1 MLNLLLT
8 SQFIIVASLILV
20 VLLQQNSS
28 DDLSS
33 LAGGG
38 HGVISGKAS
47 TKFISRITFLLAFA
61 FMINSLCLARL
72 TIADLKK
79 SGEIINSISAQPVEN
94 QDPVVPISQ

>member
-1 MLNLLLT
+1 MLTLLLVL
-8 SQFIIVASLILV
+8 QFIIVVSLVLA

-28 DDLSS
+28 HGLSG

-38 HGVISGKAS
+38 HEVISGKAS
-47 TKFISRITFLLAFA
+47 TKFISRTTFILAFA

-72 TIADLKK
+72 TIADLQK
-79 SGEIINSISAQPVEN
+79 SEKIINSINEQLIEN